1 MAFKS
6 TTTTATATASAP
18 ASNLPGGRYAGI
30 RPAGGEDDM
39 LKGNAEYV
47 LELVT
52 AKGSRK
58 GQTAIIKCKVL
69 EAAGDGATPVGPEI
83 RQFMIN
89 FGGKSFDTGIARLVS
104 LSMAICSCP
113 TLQALATEEPHYEE
127 LIDLL
132 CGKRA
137 HSEHYGSDPVAG
149 RKIWAK
155 GWNSSNLSSRG
166 DPFVNWEFGL
176 VG

>member
-6 TTTTATATASAP
+6 TTTTAAATPSGAASSA
-18 ASNLPGGRYAGI
+18 PGGRYAGI
-30 RPAGGEDDM
+30 RPPAESADM

-52 AKGSRK
+52 TKGSRN
-58 GQTAIIKCKVL
+58 GQTAIVRCKVL
-69 EAAGDGATPVGPEI
+69 EAAGEGATQPGPDV
-83 RQFMIN
+83 RQLMIN
-89 FGGKSFDTGIARLVS
+89 FGGKAFDTGIARLVS
-104 LSMAICSCP
+104 LAMAICGCA
-113 TLQALATEEPHYEE
+113 TLEQLAAEEPHYDE

-137 HSEHYGSDPVAG
+137 QSEHYGSDPAAG

-155 GWNSSNLSSRG
+155 GWNSTALSSRG

-176 VG
+176 VE